1 MTEVKIEKKD
11 SKVENTPLEL
21 TILSEEDGLQSFYF
35 SEDSKKLQLKAE
47 TKM

>member
-11 SKVENTPLEL
+11 LKVENPPLEL

-35 SEDSKKLQLKAE
+35 SEEAKKLELKAE